1 MENQKRNIDYI
12 ILSIYIFFL
21 AIAVFALY
29 YANTFPDFTMAN
41 DIGAARFPIFFA
53 SALALLC
60 VIGIGKTLFKSS
72 TTEAISSLP
81 LNVKRAIIAIIFNI
95 LTIYLIPI
103 IGFYLSSF
111 LFSCALMILLGIK
124 SKINIVLTSLGITI
138 LIYVVFQLLLNVP
151 LPLGIIF
158 E

>member
-1 MENQKRNIDYI
+1 MENHKKIIDYI

-21 AIAVFALY
+21 AVASFALY

-41 DIGAARFPIFFA
+41 DIGAARFPLFYA
-53 SALALLC
+53 TALALLC
-60 VIGIGKTLFKSS
+60 LIGIGKTLFKPSL
-72 TTEAISSLP
+72 TEPISSLP
-81 LNVKRAIIAIIFNI
+81 LNIKRAIIAIIFNI

-103 IGFYLSSF
+103 IGFYLASF
-111 LFSCALMILLGIK
+111 LFSCVLMLLLGIK
-124 SKINIVLTSLGITI
+124 SKKNIILTALGITI
-138 LIYVVFQLLLNVP
+138 LIYIVFQLLLNVP